1 MAMIIRSRLLLITIT
16 FHSATIRSILI
27 SIIIINIV
35 MIIIDI
41 I

>member
-1 MAMIIRSRLLLITIT
+1 MAMIIRSRLLITIT